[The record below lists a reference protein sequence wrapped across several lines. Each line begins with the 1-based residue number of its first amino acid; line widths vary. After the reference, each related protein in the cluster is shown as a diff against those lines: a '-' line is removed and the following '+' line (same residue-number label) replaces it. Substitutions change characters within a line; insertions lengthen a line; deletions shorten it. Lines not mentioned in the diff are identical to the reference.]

1 MCTARSWGTLDTMSR
16 LIETTR
22 SWLRWALAYGFGQ
35 SFLRLFARRGS
46 LVAKALVDPTIQD
59 DPYPV
64 YEAVR
69 ASGPD
74 VGGKA
79 YNPATISYAATKE
92 MLRSRDFG
100 VGGGHGELPTLL
112 RRLLAKVQDYEV
124 AGVIDAPSLL
134 AIDPPQHTRFRRL
147 ISKEF
152 TARAVAKHEER
163 IQQVAN
169 RLLDGLES
177 TGTFD
182 LVTEYASLLPVAV
195 ISDLLGV
202 PEERWMDILGWGNDA
217 ALTLDPGLSWR
228 EFRRAEVAM
237 RELHRFLDEHI
248 EYLRE
253 NPGDDLMSRLVALK
267 DDDQLTHVELHSI
280 ALLTLGAG
288 FETTVNLLGTGVV
301 LLDRHR
307 DQLDI
312 LRERPELWTNAVEEI
327 LRLEPPVQMT
337 LRIAY
342 ADTEIAGQRIRK
354 GSAVTAMLAGANRDP
369 EVFPDPTRFDVTR
382 ENANEHLAFSAG
394 EHYCVGSGL
403 ARLEGAVALRT
414 LFERFPDLRI
424 AEPPTLRD
432 TRILRGYEHLP
443 VSIGAQE
450 LTRSA

>member
-1 MCTARSWGTLDTMSR
+1 MAT
-16 LIETTR
+16 LIETTK
-22 SWLRWALAYGFGQ
+22 SWLRWMLAYGFGQ
-35 SFLRLFARRGS
+35 TFLRLYARRGS

-69 ASGPD
+69 ASGPH
-74 VGGKA
+74 VGGRS
-79 YNPATISYAATKE
+79 YNPATISHAATKE

-100 VGGGHGELPTLL
+100 VGGGHGELPGFL
-112 RRLLAKVQDYEV
+112 RRLLARVLDPEV
-124 AGVIDAPSLL
+124 AGVVDAPSLL

-152 TARAVAKHEER
+152 TARAVAKHEDR

-169 RLLDGLES
+169 KLLDNLES
-177 TGTFD
+177 SETFD

-228 EFRRAEVAM
+228 EYRRAEAAM

-248 EYLRE
+248 EYLRQ

-288 FETTVNLLGTGVV
+288 FETTVNLIGTGFV

-307 DQLDI
+307 DQLAI
-312 LRERPELWTNAVEEI
+312 LRDRPELWTNAVEEI
-327 LRLEPPVQMT
+327 LRIEPPVQMT

-342 ADTEIAGQRIRK
+342 ADTEVAGQPVRR

-369 EVFPDPTRFDVTR
+369 EVFPHPTRFDVTR
-382 ENANEHLAFSAG
+382 TNANDHLAFSAG

-403 ARLEGAVALRT
+403 ARLEGTVALRT
-414 LFERFPDLRI
+414 LFERFPDVRV

-432 TRILRGYEHLP
+432 TRILRGYERLP
-443 VSIGAQE
+443 VAVGAARLE
-450 LTRSA
+450 RTA

>member
-1 MCTARSWGTLDTMSR
+1 MATM
-16 LIETTR
+16 LETVK
-22 SWLRWALAYGFGQ
+22 SWLRWVLAYGFGQ
-35 SFLRLFARRGS
+35 TFLRLYARRGS

-59 DPYPV
+59 NPYPV

-74 VGGKA
+74 VGGTA
-79 YNPATISYAATKE
+79 YNPATISYAATKQ

-100 VGGGHGELPTLL
+100 VGGGHGELPGFL
-112 RRLLAKVQDYEV
+112 RRLLARVQVPEV
-124 AGVIDAPSLL
+124 AGVIDPPSLL
-134 AIDPPQHTRFRRL
+134 AIDPPQHTHFRRL
-147 ISKEF
+147 ISREF
-152 TARAVAKHEER
+152 TARAVVKHEDR

-169 RLLDGLES
+169 RLLDNLES
-177 TGTFD
+177 SETFD

-202 PEERWMDILGWGNDA
+202 PEDRWLDILGWGNDA

-228 EFRRAEVAM
+228 EYRRAEAAM
-237 RELHRFLDEHI
+237 RQLHRFLDTHI
-248 EYLRE
+248 EYLRA

-288 FETTVNLLGTGVV
+288 FETTVNLIGTGVV
-301 LLDRHR
+301 LLERHR
-307 DQLDI
+307 DQLEI
-312 LRERPELWTNAVEEI
+312 LRERPELWPNAVEEI

-342 ADTEIAGQRIRK
+342 ADTELGGRAIRR
-354 GSAVTAMLAGANRDP
+354 GSPVTAMLAGANRDP

-382 ENANEHLAFSAG
+382 ANANDHLAFSAG
-394 EHYCVGSGL
+394 EHHCVGSGL
-403 ARLEGAVALRT
+403 ARLEGTVALRT
-414 LFERFPDLRI
+414 LFERFPDLRL

-432 TRILRGYEHLP
+432 TRILRGYDRLP
-443 VSIGAQE
+443 VSLGA
-450 LTRSA
+450 TRFQPTA

>member
-1 MCTARSWGTLDTMSR
+1 MAR

-22 SWLRWALAYGFGQ
+22 SWLRWMLAYGFGQ
-35 SFLRLFARRGS
+35 TFLRLYARRGS
-46 LVAKALVDPTIQD
+46 VVAKALVDPAIQD

-64 YEAVR
+64 YEEVR
-69 ASGPD
+69 ASGPHL
-74 VGGKA
+74 GGRW
-79 YNPATISYAATKE
+79 YNPATISYAATKQ

-100 VGGGHGELPTLL
+100 VGGGHGELPGPL
-112 RRLLAKVQDYEV
+112 RRLLARVQDPEV

-152 TARAVAKHEER
+152 TARAVAKHEDR

-169 RLLDGLES
+169 TLLDNLES
-177 TGTFD
+177 SETFD
-182 LVTEYASLLPVAV
+182 LVTEYASMLPVAV

-202 PEERWMDILGWGNDA
+202 PEERWLDILGWGNDA

-248 EYLRE
+248 ENLRAH
-253 NPGDDLMSRLVALK
+253 PGDDLMSRLVALT
-267 DDDQLTHVELHSI
+267 DDEQLTHVELHSI

-288 FETTVNLLGTGVV
+288 FETTVNLIGTGFA

-307 DQLDI
+307 DQLAI
-312 LRERPELWTNAVEEI
+312 LRERPDLWPNAVEEI

-342 ADTEIAGQRIRK
+342 ADAEVAGEPVRK

-382 ENANEHLAFSAG
+382 ENASDHLAFSAG

-403 ARLEGAVALRT
+403 ARLEGTVALRT
-414 LFERFPDLRI
+414 LFERFPDVQI
-424 AEPPTLRD
+424 SEPPTLRD
-432 TRILRGYEHLP
+432 TRILRGYERLP
-443 VSIGAQE
+443 VSVGAARLE
-450 LTRSA
+450 HTA

>member
-1 MCTARSWGTLDTMSR
+1 MAT
-16 LIETTR
+16 LIETTK
-22 SWLRWALAYGFGQ
+22 SWLRWLLAYGFGQ
-35 SFLRLFARRGS
+35 SFLRLYARRGS

-69 ASGPD
+69 ASGPHI
-74 VGGKA
+74 GGKA
-79 YNPATISYAATKE
+79 YNPATISHAATKE

-100 VGGGHGELPTLL
+100 VGGGHGELPPPL
-112 RRLLAKVQDYEV
+112 RRLLARVLDTEV
-124 AGVIDAPSLL
+124 AGVVDPPSLL
-134 AIDPPQHTRFRRL
+134 AIDPPDHTRLRKL

-152 TARAVAKHEER
+152 TARAVLKHEER
-163 IQQVAN
+163 IELLAN
-169 RLLDGLES
+169 KLLDDLES
-177 TGTFD
+177 SETFD
-182 LVTEYASLLPVAV
+182 LVSEYASLLPVAV

-202 PEERWMDILGWGNDA
+202 PEERWLDILQWGNEA
-217 ALTLDPGLSWR
+217 ALSLDPGLGWR
-228 EFRRAEVAM
+228 EFQRAEAGL

-248 EYLRE
+248 EYLRT

-267 DDDQLTHVELHSI
+267 DDEQLTHVELHSI

-288 FETTVNLLGTGVV
+288 FETTVNLIGTGVV
-301 LLDRHR
+301 VLDEHR
-307 DQLDI
+307 DQLEI

-342 ADTEIAGQRIRK
+342 ADTEVAGQPVRR
-354 GSAVTAMLAGANRDP
+354 GTAVTGMLAGANRDP

-382 ENANEHLAFSAG
+382 ENANDHLAFSAG

-432 TRILRGYEHLP
+432 TRILRGYERLP
-443 VSIGAQE
+443 ISLGASRLE
-450 LTRSA
+450 RTA